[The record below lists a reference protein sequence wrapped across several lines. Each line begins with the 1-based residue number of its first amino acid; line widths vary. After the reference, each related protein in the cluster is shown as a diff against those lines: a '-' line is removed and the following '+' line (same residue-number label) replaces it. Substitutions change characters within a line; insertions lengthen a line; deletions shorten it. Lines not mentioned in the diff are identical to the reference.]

1 MRLSITS
8 NVPVVRQGLENLAKE
23 MPTIGRRRMYDMM
36 NRITR
41 RMEEYPEERP
51 YQTYVRTGKLGFG
64 WQVIKQDRGYQV
76 KNNVP
81 YGKYVVGSA
90 YGTGQAW
97 MHVGR
102 WQLLRDVVEDENKK
116 LPQEIRDEIK
126 LVARRNNVVVK

>member
-51 YQTYVRTGKLGFG
+51 YQTYIRTGNLGAA
-64 WQVIKQDRGYQV
+64 WQVVKLDKGYRV
-76 KNNVP
+76 KNDVP

-116 LPQEIRDEIK
+116 LPEEIRDEIK